1 MEGIMKDKKVD
12 AADSGSD
19 QPDPEGTQA
28 RRRFLGKVGKVAVT
42 TSAVTLMLSAGAK
55 RGVAGRYEF
64 NEWH

>member
-1 MEGIMKDKKVD
+1 MANDRDRSEQT
-12 AADSGSD
+12 GSEAGD
-19 QPDPEGTQA
+19 DTAA

-55 RGVAGRYEF
+55 RSIASAPSRVVF

>member
-1 MEGIMKDKKVD
+1 MTDDRDRAEQVGGDENPRT
-12 AADSGSD
+12 G
-19 QPDPEGTQA
+19 A

-55 RGVAGRYEF
+55 QGDAGDFGSRVPF

>member
-1 MEGIMKDKKVD
+1 MTDDRDTTEQTTGE
-12 AADSGSD
+12 ADDTTS
-19 QPDPEGTQA
+19 A

-55 RGVAGRYEF
+55 KGVAGMDGSRPPPF